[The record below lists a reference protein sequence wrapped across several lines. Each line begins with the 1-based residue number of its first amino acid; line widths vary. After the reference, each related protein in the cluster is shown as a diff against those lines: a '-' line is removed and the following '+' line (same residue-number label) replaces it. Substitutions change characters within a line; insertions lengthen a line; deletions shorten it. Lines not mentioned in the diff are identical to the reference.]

1 MFFLKQFQIADKN
14 YSITSVINIISLLRE
29 YDLKAKGVGNRSFEQ
44 QELLKELI
52 VRILKS

>member
-1 MFFLKQFQIADKN
+1 
-14 YSITSVINIISLLRE
+14 LLRE